1 MAEEAYTIAVGGLSL
16 YAYGL
21 MLAVGCLSGCVFLL
35 LRSRRTEREKNAAA
49 LTCLLSPFLGLA
61 FSRLVYVLGEI
72 SFAPFLNLVNA
83 VNLRLGGL
91 SMYGALIGAVL
102 GAIAAARLAGVRAS
116 LWLDRLAPSLLLM
129 IVFARL
135 GEHFTSLGIS
145 RPLVTGVLDSTF
157 LAMHTE
163 YDAYLRTYLL
173 ESLGA
178 MVLLAAVLRYQR
190 NQTKPGQ
197 VFLFAAL
204 QFGVWQTL
212 FESLRFDSHL
222 RFSFIGLQ
230 QLLSAALMGGVL
242 ITLAVRLLKS
252 GRRKKLAVLSLCAL
266 LPVIGAIIALEFL
279 IDRSQ
284 INKWI
289 SYAVYVAVL
298 LIPCVLGSLML
309 REERV

>member
-1 MAEEAYTIAVGGLSL
+1 MAEEVYTMTVGGLSL

-21 MLAVGCLSGCVFLL
+21 MLAAGCLSGCVFLL
-35 LRSRRTEREKNAAA
+35 LRSRGTEREKNAAA
-49 LTCLLSPFLGLA
+49 LTCLLSPLFGLA
-61 FSRLVYVLGEI
+61 LSRLVYVLAEI
-72 SFAPFLNLVNA
+72 SFVPFLSLANA

-91 SMYGALIGAVL
+91 SMYGALAGAVL
-102 GAIAAARLAGVRAS
+102 GALAAARLTDVRAS
-116 LWLDRLAPSLLLM
+116 LWLDRLTPPLLLM

-135 GEHFTSLGIS
+135 GEHFTALGIS
-145 RPLVTGVLDSTF
+145 RPLVTGVLDNTF
-157 LAMHTE
+157 LALRTE

-173 ESLGA
+173 ESLA
-178 MVLLAAVLRYQR
+178 ALILLAAALRYERKQP
-190 NQTKPGQ
+190 KPGQ

-230 QLLSAALMGGVL
+230 QLLSAVLMGGVL
-242 ITLAVRLLKS
+242 IALALRLLKS
-252 GRRKKLAVLSLCAL
+252 GRGKKLAALSLCAL
-266 LPVIGAIIALEFL
+266 PPVIGAIIALEFV

-289 SYAVYVAVL
+289 SYAAYIAVL
-298 LIPCVLGSLML
+298 LIPCALGSLML